1 MVLPDP
7 PLVAAGDAVA
17 YIAGDGA
24 ADALQTRV
32 SYMRNKACPVISFTG
47 PVVSKDFGR
56 WRFERNLMKSCI

>member
-32 SYMRNKACPVISFTG
+32 SYMRNEACPVISITG

-56 WRFERNLMKSCI
+56 